1 MASFSSGSDRVQDF
15 EFNDVLAILEGPS
28 PWREY
33 IRTNLAIARTKIS
46 SSSFRIVSSD
56 KFDAVLSSLNMEDP
70 KAVGVTN
77 KQTGEITMKE
87 WGLNSGRSYL
97 LAVLHECV
105 HMVSDPAAQGR
116 AHSTAYGQLGGGLLE
131 GMVECVAEDILTS
144 QRLPLPSADSGMLG
158 YADGVSAIAREL
170 LTNFSVPFFARVLF
184 QGNGDQLLAVMNF
197 IYSSAGWAQAKSL
210 ISAGR
215 IRDARDL
222 MTRMR
227 ADEDDKR
234 NKALRATQ
242 QQIQQQVLAKKLH
255 DIILHLP

>member
-1 MASFSSGSDRVQDF
+1 MASFSSGSDRVQEY
-15 EFNDVLAILEGPS
+15 EFKEVLAVLEGPS

-33 IRTNLAIARTKIS
+33 ISANLAIARSKIS
-46 SSSFRIVSSD
+46 SSTFRIVSSD
-56 KFDAVLSSLNMEDP
+56 KFDEVLTSLNTDDP

-87 WGLNSGRSYL
+87 WGPNSGRSYL

-105 HMVSDPAAQGR
+105 HLVSDPAAQGKP
-116 AHSTAYGQLGGGLLE
+116 HSTAYGQLGGGLLE
-131 GMVECVAEDILTS
+131 GMVECVAEDILTA
-144 QRLPLPSADSGMLG
+144 QKLPLPSANSGMLG
-158 YADGVSAIAREL
+158 YADGASGIAREF

-197 IYSSAGWAQAKSL
+197 IYSSAGWARVKGL
-210 ISAGR
+210 ISAGH

-227 ADEDDKR
+227 ADEEDKR